1 MLDPVRLR
9 LLREFAEHGTM
20 TAVAEVCG
28 LTSSAVSQQL
38 AALEREAGVPL
49 FERAGRRVRLTAE
62 GWRLVRHA
70 RIVLSALDAAEQDL
84 RSAST
89 PRGPVRVACFA
100 TAAVARLLPAIA
112 TARARHPDLHVIVH
126 ELEPREAV
134 EALRAGRCDL
144 AIAFTYNLIPEE
156 PRPGLTRR
164 FVGVEPM
171 LTALPAAHPAAAGGV
186 DLRALGEEP
195 WIAGSE
201 GTSDHEMLDRAC
213 ARAGFRP
220 NVIHTADDYALVLR
234 MVREGLGVALVPE
247 LVATAV
253 GVPGGV
259 VLRPVSGVE
268 ITRTTY
274 AHFRTATPAI
284 DAMIELIYNVKAPD

>member
-62 GWRLVRHA
+62 GRRLVRHA
-70 RIVLSALDAAEQDL
+70 RVVLNALDAAEQDL

-134 EALRAGRCDL
+134 EALRAGKCDV
-144 AIAFTYNLIPEE
+144 AVAFTYSLIPEE
-156 PRPGLTRR
+156 PPAGVTRR
-164 FVGVEPM
+164 FLGVEPM
-171 LTALPAAHPAAAGGV
+171 LMALPAGHPAAAGEI
-186 DLRALGEEP
+186 DLRALREAP

-213 ARAGFRP
+213 ALAGFRP
-220 NVIHTADDYALVLR
+220 NVVHTADDYALVLR
-234 MVREGLGVALVPE
+234 MVREGLGAGLVPE
-247 LVATAV
+247 LVATVV
-253 GVPGGV
+253 GVPEGV
-259 VLRPVSGVE
+259 VLRPIAAVG
-268 ITRTTY
+268 ITRTTH
-274 AHFRTATPAI
+274 ALIRAATPAVNAVL
-284 DAMIELIYNVKAPD
+284 DLLQQ

>member
-9 LLREFAEHGTM
+9 LLCEFAEHGTM
-20 TAVAEVCG
+20 TAVAEVLG
-28 LTSSAVSQQL
+28 LTSSAVSQHL
-38 AALEREAGVPL
+38 AVLEREAGVPL

-62 GWRLVRHA
+62 GWRLVGHA
-70 RIVLSALDAAEQDL
+70 RVVLDALDAAEEDL
-84 RSAST
+84 RSAAT

-112 TARARHPDLHVIVH
+112 TARGRHPDLRVIVH

-144 AIAFTYNLIPEE
+144 AVAFTYSLIPEE
-156 PRPGLTRR
+156 APPGVTRR
-164 FVGVEPM
+164 FLGVEPM
-171 LTALPAAHPAAAGGV
+171 LMALPAGHQAAGGGV
-186 DLRALGEEP
+186 DLRVLREEP

-213 ARAGFRP
+213 ALAGFRP
-220 NVIHTADDYALVLR
+220 NVVHTADDYALVLR

-247 LVATAV
+247 LVATVV
-253 GVPGGV
+253 GVPAGV
-259 VLRPVSGVE
+259 VLRSISTIE

-274 AHFRTATPAI
+274 ACLRTATPAVSALL
-284 DAMIELIYNVKAPD
+284 DLLLG

>member
-1 MLDPVRLR
+1 MVLDPGRLR
-9 LLREFAEHGTM
+9 LLNEFAEHGTM

-28 LTSSAVSQQL
+28 LTSSGVSQQL
-38 AALEREAGVPL
+38 AVLEREAGVPL

-62 GWRLVRHA
+62 GDRLVRHA
-70 RIVLSALDAAEQDL
+70 RIVLDALGAAEEDL

-112 TARARHPDLHVIVH
+112 AARVRHPGLHVIVQ
-126 ELEPREAV
+126 ELEPREAA
-134 EALRAGRCDL
+134 EALRAGGCDV
-144 AIAFTYNLIPEE
+144 AIVFTYSLIPEE
-156 PRPGLTRR
+156 PRPGVTRR
-164 FVGVEPM
+164 FAGVEPM
-171 LTALPAAHPAAAGGV
+171 LMALPADHPEASGSV
-186 DLRALGEEP
+186 DLRALREEP
-195 WIAGSE
+195 WIAGSQ

-213 ARAGFRP
+213 ALAGFRP

-234 MVREGLGVALVPE
+234 MVREGLGAALVPE

-253 GVPGGV
+253 GVPAGV
-259 VLRPVSGVE
+259 VLRPISTIE

-274 AHFRTATPAI
+274 ALIRTATPAVNAVL
-284 DAMIELIYNVKAPD
+284 DLLLE